1 MKERRRL
8 KERKLRIDD
17 LTWKESKM
25 RWNLE
30 DIARRE
36 RGEGKSIDKLQ
47 KDINRRK
54 MVEMRRRR
62 DNEGKVWKEGEKI
75 RPAGRKKRMRGGGN
89 GIEERSKE
97 RT

>member
-1 MKERRRL
+1 MRERRRL

-36 RGEGKSIDKLQ
+36 REEGKRI
-47 KDINRRK
+47 
-54 MVEMRRRR
+54 
-62 DNEGKVWKEGEKI
+62 
-75 RPAGRKKRMRGGGN
+75 
-89 GIEERSKE
+89 
-97 RT
+97 

>member
-1 MKERRRL
+1 MRERRRL
-8 KERKLRIDD
+8 KERKLKIDDD

-30 DIARRE
+30 DSKKGERRRKE
-36 RGEGKSIDKLQ
+36 SIGKLQ

-62 DNEGKVWKEGEKI
+62 RDAQ
-75 RPAGRKKRMRGGGN
+75 R
-89 GIEERSKE
+89 
-97 RT
+97 